1 MAIRYVEA
9 RVDQVV
15 SDGDGESEFD
25 DKTSFYDR
33 LLAYVTA
40 LEPDEWF
47 YVQYIASPSGALEM
61 TVGVSGVR
69 GEAEKAKETEDE
81 LFNLLSTSDSPLI
94 MPRANIIGAAPRAG
108 RGDRAKGPDDEP
120 RAWFLRRSAITDA
133 ANTRLFPVELT
144 ALKDGFQNSITC
156 ILAKPGTVLRVM
168 IRQAAEG
175 IEALRA
181 LLADR
186 ESGVIRTEDLS
197 RNLSREG
204 LPVEIEFVAVVPEAS
219 LPRSLSAALKGL
231 ANGLELTWSR
241 ASAREITAALDSR
254 SPLGPG
260 IGISPQIMFKRES
273 LALLRLPAPRT
284 GSFPGLN
291 VVPSQLARVGFAV
304 PDGSAANAICLGR
317 ALDASGLLRSVS
329 VRTKDLDRHMYVPG
343 QTGAGKSTFLRGLAY
358 EIAKSGEGLLFID
371 PHGNTVERLVGEL
384 PRNRA
389 RDVVYVDAADVEA
402 AAPINPFAV
411 TDALQRDTAMEN
423 VTAMFQDLFDPH
435 QQGII
440 GPRWETW
447 FRMGM
452 TTLLE
457 AYGERAS
464 MLAVPSLF
472 FDDEFLR
479 ACKAKVQNKIV
490 RDFWDKEMAKT
501 TQYHIS
507 EVLGWFSSKFTA
519 FRMNSVL
526 NAVLGTGWDVLNPSQ
541 IMDEGKIILVSL
553 SKGEIGAPV
562 TQLLGY
568 VYLTRFWTAALRRKT
583 PRPFT
588 VIVDEA
594 QSFTKGSLPAML
606 SEGRKF
612 GLRVV
617 MANQYLG
624 QLPEDLRSAVLGN
637 VGNVVALRLGA
648 EDAESL
654 GARFAP
660 EFEPRALRL
669 MPNFVGA
676 ASLLA
681 DGRMVPGFSVMVD
694 YEERV
699 MVKERQLQAQVKS
712 VRHRSS
718 LELRRSYLKAQA
730 EARMLH
736 ETIRNGATGL
746 PPEAAPSGGQGA
758 MQMMLGA
765 EPGTFVD
772 GWRIRKDLPAGQPT
786 EFGKRAGSHASVVG
800 HVMGEEGQ
808 SAPTN
813 VDRPADIE
821 SDDAD
826 DVEGMGM

>member
-1 MAIRYVEA
+1 MADLYVEA
-9 RVDQVV
+9 GVEQVV
-15 SDGDGESEFD
+15 SVSDDESEFD
-25 DKTSFYDR
+25 HKTSFYDR

-47 YVQYIASPSGALEM
+47 YVQYVAGSNGALQM
-61 TVGVSGVR
+61 TVGVSGVD
-69 GEAEKAKETEDE
+69 GEAGVVEETEDE
-81 LFNLLSTSDSPLI
+81 LFSLLSASDSPLVV
-94 MPRANIIGAAPRAG
+94 PRTNIHGAVSASRS
-108 RGDRAKGPDDEP
+108 GDRTGEPPEKTDDEAEQDADAEL

-133 ANTRLFPVELT
+133 AKTRLFPVELT
-144 ALKDGFQNSITC
+144 ALEDGFQNSITC
-156 ILAKPGTVLRVM
+156 ILAKPGTVMRVM
-168 IRQAAEG
+168 VRQAAEG

-197 RNLSREG
+197 RSLSREG
-204 LPVEIEFVAVVPEAS
+204 LPVEIEFLAVVPAATV
-219 LPRSLSAALKGL
+219 PRSLAAALKGL
-231 ANGLELTWSR
+231 ANGLELTACT
-241 ASAREITAALDSR
+241 ASAPEITAALETR
-254 SPLGPG
+254 TPLGPG
-260 IGISPQIMFKRES
+260 VGSVAQVMFKRES

-291 VVPSQLARVGFAV
+291 VVPSQLARVGFAM
-304 PDGSAANAICLGR
+304 PDGSADNAICLGR
-317 ALDASGLLRSVS
+317 ALDASGRLRSVS
-329 VRTKDLDRHMYVPG
+329 LRSRDLDRHMYVPG
-343 QTGAGKSTFLRGLAY
+343 QTGSGKSTFLRGLAY

-384 PRNRA
+384 PRDRA

-411 TDALQRDTAMEN
+411 SDPLQRDTAMEN

-435 QQGII
+435 QQGIV

-464 MLAVPSLF
+464 MLDVPSLF

-479 ACKAKVQNKIV
+479 ACKAKVQNRIV
-490 RDFWDKEMAKT
+490 RDFWEKEMAKT

-519 FRMNSVL
+519 FRTNSVL
-526 NAVLGTGWDVLNPSQ
+526 NAILGTGWDVLNPSQ

-568 VYLTRFWTAALRRKT
+568 VYLTRFWTAALRRRT

-588 VIVDEA
+588 IIVDEA

-681 DGRMVPGFSVMVD
+681 DGRMVPAFSVMVD
-694 YEERV
+694 YEEHV
-699 MVKERQLQAQVKS
+699 LVKKRQFDAQVKS
-712 VRHRSS
+712 VRERSS
-718 LELRRSYLKAQA
+718 LELRRSYVQAQV
-730 EARMLH
+730 EAQTLH
-736 ETIRNGATGL
+736 ATIRNGVVGL
-746 PPEAAPSGGQGA
+746 PPAEAPGYVEAAAPMVGA
-758 MQMMLGA
+758 K
-765 EPGTFVD
+765 PGTFVE
-772 GWRIRKDLPAGQPT
+772 GWRLRKDTPAKPS
-786 EFGKRAGSHASVVG
+786 EPARAEDA
-800 HVMGEEGQ
+800 EGPG
-808 SAPTN
+808 A
-813 VDRPADIE
+813 
-821 SDDAD
+821 
-826 DVEGMGM
+826 